1 MDILNIPKNT
11 GKWYKG
17 QHEPIITKEVF
28 EKVREKIFNECDY
41 RNNNKEFA
49 FTNLFT
55 CGLCN
60 SGISAREK
68 IKKLKNGKSLSYIY
82 YGCTKSK
89 DKNCKN
95 SYVREEIIIKQLIE
109 LLDKIEINE
118 ESINDRLKL
127 EIDRFNSFYKLIYKD
142 DNQNKKEVD
151 VKDYIKHVLINGN
164 VDEKREIV
172 RCFGNRIY
180 LENKLIKMV
189 ENNVLNM

>member
-17 QHEPIITKEVF
+17 QHEPIITKEIF
-28 EKVREKIFNECDY
+28 EKVREKISSECDY
-41 RNNNKEFA
+41 RSNNKEFA
-49 FTNLFT
+49 FTNLLT

-95 SYVREEIIIKQLIE
+95 SYIREGLIIKQLIE
-109 LLDKIEINE
+109 IIDKVGIDEKLI
-118 ESINDRLKL
+118 SDKLKL
-127 EIDRFNSFYKLIYKD
+127 EIERFNSFYRLIYKD
-142 DNQNKKEVD
+142 DNRNKKEVD
-151 VKDYIKHVLINGN
+151 IKDYAKHVLINGSIE
-164 VDEKREIV
+164 EKREIV
-172 RCFGNRIY
+172 RCLNGNII
-180 LENKLIKMV
+180 LEDKVLGIKL
-189 ENNVLNM
+189 